1 MPQSVLHNDDV
12 VVNSQNGEEEKKTLE
27 SSYENV
33 VNEVQAKAEQKT
45 TIKDFATMKVLG
57 VGTYGKVLL
66 VMHKKTGK
74 YYAMKVLKKKNIRKL
89 GQVDH
94 TLSERR
100 ILERTKH
107 PFIVKLKYAFK
118 DRERLYFVLNYCIG
132 GELHFYICH
141 CQRFKLEYATFYA
154 ANIVLA
160 LKYLHESNIIYRE

>member
-1 MPQSVLHNDDV
+1 MPQATQINE
-12 VVNSQNGEEEKKTLE
+12 EEEKNLAQ
-27 SSYENV
+27 SYETV
-33 VNEVQAKAEQKT
+33 VNEAQANNMHQT

-57 VGTYGKVLL
+57 QGTYGKVLL
-66 VMHKKTGK
+66 VMHKETGK
-74 YYAMKVLKKKNIRKL
+74 YYAMKILKKKNIRKF

-100 ILERTKH
+100 ILERTLH

-118 DRERLYFVLNYCIG
+118 DRERLYFVLDYCVG

-160 LKYLHESNIIYRE
+160 LKYLHENNIIYRE